1 MTATCVYFGY
11 MCGERCMLYFHLLR
25 TFEGNSP
32 TIFCVFA
39 CLQMKSLLVNAIT
52 PGTLNV
58 FSHAGRRFDLA
69 VYTMCGGMFAVVFV
83 LVI

>member
-1 MTATCVYFGY
+1 
-11 MCGERCMLYFHLLR
+11 
-25 TFEGNSP
+25 
-32 TIFCVFA
+32 
-39 CLQMKSLLVNAIT
+39 MKSLLVNAIT

>member
-1 MTATCVYFGY
+1 MYILDICVVNIVCCNFTY
-11 MCGERCMLYFHLLR
+11 CERLRVIHLL
-25 TFEGNSP
+25 F
-32 TIFCVFA
+32 FAFFA